1 MGPAGR
7 LSILYVGALPPA
19 RHGVAVMCGQLLEG
33 LAAVGHRV
41 RAVTPVAVAVKG
53 PSQRDQFMAA
63 LQGVEVIGL
72 PVGEVAQDHWFAS
85 DGYRALVGDGLQRIV
100 DAQVAVERPDII
112 VVGSTSMAEH
122 LPRLAAPHA
131 LPSIVILHNDVDA
144 MLKAALP
151 GGPQQSQRV
160 LAGFQH
166 ADRLVAVAPH
176 VGESARGLGL
186 ERVLVIGNPVDVH
199 RFAPRPK
206 DRDLM
211 DKLGIEPDALVVAH
225 VSKLNPLKRP
235 LDVVLAAERAL
246 AVEPRVLVLIL
257 GDGPLGK
264 QMGEA
269 ATERGIGSRFR
280 FAGWLDHAAIPRHL
294 SLADVVLMPGEF
306 EGRSLVYLETQACG
320 RVLLASDIPSAREVI
335 VDGETGVLFRTGDV
349 ANLAARLLEILGDA
363 QLRET
368 IGRQA
373 RRVAERYALEGVV
386 AAYEALFRD
395 IISRRPPE
403 AGAMAT
409 DHAS

>member
-1 MGPAGR
+1 MGPTGR

-41 RAVTPVAVAVKG
+41 RAITPVAAREPG
-53 PSQRDQFMAA
+53 QGDQFIAA
-63 LQGVEVIGL
+63 LPGVEVIGL
-72 PVGEVAQDHWFAS
+72 PVAEVAQDHWFAP
-85 DGYRALVGDGLQRIV
+85 DTYRASVGGGFRRIV
-100 DAQVAVERPDII
+100 DAQVAVDRPDII
-112 VVGSTSMAEH
+112 VMGSTSMAEH

-131 LPSIVILHNDVDA
+131 LPSVIILHNDVDA

-151 GGPQQSQRV
+151 GGLHQSQRV
-160 LAGFQH
+160 LAGFRH

-186 ERVLVIGNPVDVH
+186 ERVLVIGNPVDVD
-199 RFAPRPK
+199 RFTPRPK

-211 DKLGIEPDALVVAH
+211 EELGIEPDALVVAH

-246 AVEPRVLVLIL
+246 SAEPRLLALIL
-257 GDGPLGK
+257 GDGPLRK
-264 QMGEA
+264 EMEEA
-269 ATERGIGSRFR
+269 AAERGIGGRFR

-294 SLADVVLMPGEF
+294 SLADVVVMPGEF

-320 RVLLASDIPSAREVI
+320 RVLLASDIQSAREVV
-335 VDGETGVLFRTGDV
+335 VDGKTGLLFRTGDV
-349 ANLAARLLEILGDA
+349 AHLAARLLEILSDA
-363 QLRET
+363 RLRET
-368 IGRQA
+368 IGHQA
-373 RRVAERYALEGVV
+373 RHVAERYALEDVV

-395 IISRRPPE
+395 IISRNPPS
-403 AGAMAT
+403 G
-409 DHAS
+409 S

>member
-7 LSILYVGALPPA
+7 VSILYVGALPPA

-41 RAVTPVAVAVKG
+41 RAITPAGKV
-53 PSQRDQFMAA
+53 PSQGDHFTAA

-72 PVGEVAQDHWFAS
+72 PVAGVAPDHWFAP
-85 DGYRALVGDGLQRIV
+85 DTYRALIGDGLRRIV
-100 DAQVAVERPDII
+100 DAQVAVERPDVI
-112 VVGSTSMAEH
+112 VMGSTSMAEH

-131 LPSIVILHNDVDA
+131 LPSVVILHNDVDA

-151 GGPQQSQRV
+151 GGLHQSQRC
-160 LAGFQH
+160 LAGFRH

-176 VGESARGLGL
+176 VGESARGLGI

-206 DRDLM
+206 DPDLM
-211 DKLGIEPDALVVAH
+211 ETLGIEPDALVVAH
-225 VSKLNPLKRP
+225 VSKLDPLKRP

-246 AVEPRVLVLIL
+246 SVEPRLLGLIV
-257 GDGPLGK
+257 GDGPLRE
-264 QMGEA
+264 QMEEA
-269 ATERGIGSRFR
+269 AAERGIGGRFR
-280 FAGWLDHAAIPRHL
+280 FTGWLDHAVIRRYL
-294 SLADVVLMPGEF
+294 SLADVVVMPGEF

-320 RVLLASDIPSAREVI
+320 RVLLASDIPSAREVV
-335 VDGETGVLFRTGDV
+335 VDGKTGLLFRTGDV
-349 ANLAARLLEILGDA
+349 AHLAARLLEILGDA
-363 QLRET
+363 RLRET

-373 RRVAERYALEGVV
+373 RPAAERYALQDVV

-395 IISRRPPE
+395 IISGHPPE
-403 AGAMAT
+403 RGAMAT
-409 DHAS
+409 HHDS